1 MKTLFFDIET
11 TPIAPMATDFPE
23 FVAMGWRKE
32 TGFQHHT
39 DWQRCSSLIAQAIA
53 ENYLLVGHNLAFD
66 LGVLGFTNKELDRA
80 RIHDTMVIDMY
91 QRLAKHDCSR
101 EKPGPPRLSK
111 LVDLA
116 PGLKGKGTV
125 QLTFR
130 PGQVLTPQQIEYL
143 RGDIECLP
151 KIMERQRREEIPG
164 GYQLVT
170 RQVQANLALMRLGFT
185 GLRVDRA
192 EISRQRAVFSKE
204 RRKAA
209 RVLQEHDA
217 YRPARTGPKGG
228 RYKAS
233 INTKVIK
240 EHVVGLCTEHDIKLA
255 KTDKGSIKTDKAFLS
270 GLPQTDIIHN
280 YLEYKNY
287 EKLINTFLDA
297 WDTEHGRIYPRYRGM
312 MRTGRTSSHGP
323 NLQQVPS
330 RGKKGELK
338 RVFLPEEGRQFYELD
353 FGQIELCALA
363 ELTQGTMK
371 RLINEDRDLH
381 VFMASIYFGK
391 EEAEVTK
398 EERQLMKCFHPDVE
412 FLTPDG
418 WYTFDNLDG
427 RRILQAEPIPG
438 GEPVLSWTRPFN
450 LFSKQAEELVHVK
463 GSAMDIMVTPDHRML
478 CETTQKNPVVCVP
491 EEMSTRR
498 SVFGAG
504 FLSSYLSCDES
515 LLRLAVATAADGT
528 FNGRKITFGF
538 SKKRKVKRLKK
549 LCESA
554 GYRISQRT
562 AENGVIHLRLGRE
575 LSEKIKRYLDTDK
588 TFKWDWLLFSISAR
602 RAIVDEVKYWDSHV
616 ISSDSFSFSGT
627 SRKNIDVLAAVA
639 VSSGFRAHEFP
650 PQARSNP
657 NHKPCFKLVI
667 YNRTRSRA
675 DSIKTKRIKY
685 NGRVVCLSV
694 PSSFVVVR
702 SHGTIGIYGQ
712 CANYGLPG
720 GMGQEKF
727 RQFIRSNG
735 LPDPGERAAADL
747 KNAWLAAFPEME
759 EWLKDEGH
767 FSVGVRRMI
776 LGRQEMTPYGLSKVG
791 DRYEEL
797 MGEGRYIPQYI
808 VRAAEEDKWEERGY
822 SILKWLEHD
831 HVKIRRGHVRRPVS
845 YTEKRNTRFQ
855 GLTALLCKRALCKV
869 MDLPD
874 VVVNAFVHDSVLI
887 SCCDEGAVEAAGE
900 AMLDAAKEYLPTVRV
915 TVEICGPGDNW
926 YEAKTAPPRT
936 IWRK

>member
-1 MKTLFFDIET
+1 MSYIVQGVLVKTLFFDIET
-11 TPIAPMATDFPE
+11 TAIAPMATDFPE
-23 FVAMGWRKE
+23 FVAMGWLDDAGRFKYTQE
-32 TGFQHHT
+32 DCKDMVRGCIQ
-39 DWQRCSSLIAQAIA
+39 
-53 ENYLLVGHNLAFD
+53 EGYLLVGHNLAFD
-66 LGVLGFTNKELDRA
+66 LGVLGFTNAELDGA

-101 EKPGPPRLSK
+101 EKPGPPRLAK

-130 PGQVLTPQQIEYL
+130 PGQILTPQQIEYL

-204 RRKAA
+204 RRRAA

-240 EHVVGLCTEHDIKLA
+240 EHVVGLCDEQGIKVA
-255 KTDKGSIKTDKAFLS
+255 KTDKGSIKMDKAFLS

-363 ELTQGTMK
+363 ELTQGVMK
-371 RLINEDRDLH
+371 KLINEDRDLH

-398 EERQLMKCFHPDVE
+398 DERQLMK
-412 FLTPDG
+412 
-418 WYTFDNLDG
+418 
-427 RRILQAEPIPG
+427 
-438 GEPVLSWTRPFN
+438 
-450 LFSKQAEELVHVK
+450 
-463 GSAMDIMVTPDHRML
+463 
-478 CETTQKNPVVCVP
+478 
-491 EEMSTRR
+491 
-498 SVFGAG
+498 
-504 FLSSYLSCDES
+504 
-515 LLRLAVATAADGT
+515 
-528 FNGRKITFGF
+528 
-538 SKKRKVKRLKK
+538 
-549 LCESA
+549 
-554 GYRISQRT
+554 
-562 AENGVIHLRLGRE
+562 
-575 LSEKIKRYLDTDK
+575 
-588 TFKWDWLLFSISAR
+588 
-602 RAIVDEVKYWDSHV
+602 
-616 ISSDSFSFSGT
+616 
-627 SRKNIDVLAAVA
+627 
-639 VSSGFRAHEFP
+639 
-650 PQARSNP
+650 
-657 NHKPCFKLVI
+657 
-667 YNRTRSRA
+667 
-675 DSIKTKRIKY
+675 
-685 NGRVVCLSV
+685 
-694 PSSFVVVR
+694 
-702 SHGTIGIYGQ
+702 

-776 LGRQEMTPYGLSKVG
+776 LGRQEMTPYGLSKVS

-808 VRAAEEDKWEERGY
+808 VRAAEENKWEERGY

-831 HVKIRRGHVRRPVS
+831 YVKIRRGHVRRPVS

-887 SCCDEGAVEAAGE
+887 SCCDEGAVELAGE

-926 YEAKTAPPRT
+926 YEAKNAPPRT